1 MNQTGHDLGEG
12 RVPDADPAPVD
23 AAPPLDRPPA
33 GGAPHVDVVT
43 ADQLT
48 DLLAQRSD
56 VLVWF
61 TTGWCVP
68 CWEMAPHLD
77 GFAVAVRDRLL
88 LVAVDGEAET
98 GLLRRYQVAA
108 FPSLLLFHRGV
119 RVWQRAGAREFS
131 AAEFADTFVPLLDA
145 LHGPDPANGT
155 AADDGPA
162 PPPPRPAR
170 TVLLPD
176 TPAERVECRV
186 SRPGA
191 AAPPQQ
197 VGPGPNELPEGG
209 ELTVHLTADHRDDPP
224 LDLAVLDGFG
234 PDTIDRLIISKMPV
248 SLRNL
253 EGIPA
258 LRRLQTLVLEA
269 GSAVAVGP
277 ADLAA
282 FPYLVQLDTFY
293 EGADV
298 QLTDVVVNGGWGL
311 PDLRRIAA
319 VTDQDAPEPIAVGG
333 TEPVTDDAFGE
344 RVRTGVVLVE
354 FTVAGAPTCEAI
366 KPVLGKLAEDLPG
379 LPVLAVDVRRSHT
392 VTEDHEIAVVPTLM
406 LLRDGHEI
414 WRSAIDDDTD
424 VERTLTTALQAVHR
438 PARRTRRPALP
449 RPMRTLRPAGEAL
462 PYQLALQPP
471 GFGACAVTDIDHGG
485 EVAVPA
491 GWSVFVQIY
500 RSADDEPFDWTV
512 LDSFGPDDIDALTYV
527 DENCDEAATQQAAT
541 AATRLTGLSRL
552 EIHSRALAGSWDEAM
567 TTLRRSTWLRVLRLS
582 TFDSDELSDVALGS
596 LSEALPDT
604 VINDYW
610 SGLSDA

>member
-1 MNQTGHDLGEG
+1 MNRPGHDLGEEQAS
-12 RVPDADPAPVD
+12 DADAAPVD
-23 AAPPLDRPPA
+23 AAPPFDRSPA

-68 CWEMAPHLD
+68 CWEIAPHLD
-77 GFAVAVRDRLL
+77 EFAVAIRDRLP
-88 LVAVDGEAET
+88 LVAVDGEAEI

-131 AAEFADTFVPLLDA
+131 AAEFAGTFVPLLDA
-145 LHGPDPANGT
+145 LHGPDMASD
-155 AADDGPA
+155 AASDVGPA
-162 PPPPRPAR
+162 PSPPRPAR

-176 TPAERVECRV
+176 LPAGSVECRV

-191 AAPPQQ
+191 AAPSP
-197 VGPGPNELPEGG
+197 VGPGPIDLPEGG
-209 ELTVHLTADHRDDPP
+209 ELTVHLTADHRDNPP
-224 LDLAVLDGFG
+224 LDLTVLDGFA
-234 PDTIDRLIISKMPV
+234 PDTVDRLIISKMPV
-248 SLRNL
+248 SLQNL
-253 EGIPA
+253 EGFPA
-258 LRRLQTLVLEA
+258 LRRLQTLVLQA
-269 GSAVAVGP
+269 GSALDIGP

-282 FPYLVQLDTFY
+282 FPCLVQLDTFS

-298 QLTDVVVNGGWGL
+298 HLTDVVVNGGWGL
-311 PDLRRIAA
+311 PVLRRIAA
-319 VTDQDAPEPIAVGG
+319 VTDLDAPQPIAVGG
-333 TEPVTDDAFGE
+333 TEPVTDVEFAE
-344 RVRTGVVLVE
+344 RTRTGLVLVE

-379 LPVLAVDVRRSHT
+379 PPVLAVDVRRSHA
-392 VTEDHEIAVVPTLM
+392 VTENHEIAVVPTVL

-414 WRSAIDDDTD
+414 WRSAFGDATD
-424 VERTLTTALQAVHR
+424 AEATLTKALQAAHR
-438 PARRTRRPALP
+438 PAHRTRQPAPPRPA
-449 RPMRTLRPAGEAL
+449 RTLRPAGAAL

-471 GFGACAVTDIDHGG
+471 GFGASAVTDIDHGG

-500 RSADDEPFDWTV
+500 RSADDEPFDWAA
-512 LDSFGPDDIDALTYV
+512 LESFGPDDIDALTYV
-527 DENCDEAATQQAAT
+527 DENSDGVAAHQAAT
-541 AATRLTGLSRL
+541 AATRLTGLRRL
-552 EIHSRALAGSWDEAM
+552 EIHSRALAESPSEAM
-567 TTLRRSTWLRVLRLS
+567 TTLRRLTWLRVLRLS
-582 TFDSDELSDVALGS
+582 TFDIDELSDASLGA

-604 VINDYW
+604 VINDHW

>member
-1 MNQTGHDLGEG
+1 MSDT
-12 RVPDADPAPVD
+12 DAAPVD
-23 AAPPLDRPPA
+23 AAPPLHRPPA

-43 ADQLT
+43 ADRLN

-68 CWEMAPHLD
+68 CWEIAPHLD
-77 GFAVAVRDRLL
+77 EFAVAIRDRLL
-88 LVAVDGEAET
+88 LVAVDGETET

-131 AAEFADTFVPLLDA
+131 AAEFAGTFVPLLDT
-145 LHGPDPANGT
+145 LHGPDLANDA

-176 TPAERVECRV
+176 LPAGFVECRV
-186 SRPGA
+186 SRPGDA
-191 AAPPQQ
+191 AAPSRQ
-197 VGPGPNELPEGG
+197 VGPGKNDLPEGG
-209 ELTVHLTADHRDDPP
+209 ELTVHLTADHRNDPP
-224 LDLAVLDGFG
+224 LDLSVLDGFA
-234 PDTIDRLIISKMPV
+234 PDTVDRLIISKMPV
-248 SLRNL
+248 SLQSL
-253 EGIPA
+253 EGFPA
-258 LRRLQTLVLEA
+258 LRRLQTLVLQA
-269 GSAVAVGP
+269 GSALDIGP

-282 FPYLVQLDTFY
+282 FPYLVQLDTFS

-311 PDLRRIAA
+311 PELRGIAP
-319 VTDQDAPEPIAVGG
+319 VTDLDAPQPIAVGG
-333 TEPVTDDAFGE
+333 TEPVSDTEFAD
-344 RVRTGVVLVE
+344 RVRTGLVLVE
-354 FTVAGAPTCEAI
+354 FTVAGAPMCEAI
-366 KPVLGKLAEDLPG
+366 KPVLGRLAEDLPG
-379 LPVLAVDVRRSHT
+379 LPVLAVDVRRSQA
-392 VTEDHEIAVVPTLM
+392 VTENHEIAVVPTLL
-406 LLRDGHEI
+406 LLRDGDEI
-414 WRSAIDDDTD
+414 WRSAVGDDTD
-424 VERTLTTALQAVHR
+424 AETTLTKATKALQAAHR
-438 PARRTRRPALP
+438 PAHRTRQLALP
-449 RPMRTLRPAGEAL
+449 RPARTLRLAGDAL

-471 GFGACAVTDIDHGG
+471 GFGASAVTDIHHGG
-485 EVAVPA
+485 EIAVPA

-500 RSADDEPFDWTV
+500 RSTDDEPFDWTA

-527 DENCDEAATQQAAT
+527 DENSDSVAAYQAAT
-541 AATRLTGLSRL
+541 AATRLTGLRRL
-552 EIHSRALAGSWDEAM
+552 EIHSRALADSWSEAM
-567 TTLRRSTWLRVLRLS
+567 TTLRRLTWLRVLRLS
-582 TFDSDELSDVALGS
+582 TFDIDELSDASLGA